1 MNIGFLISNLR
12 KIFLVSFICRS
23 WCLGALMV
31 QIGFVFPVFADVDAL
46 SGPEPDST
54 PHLSIPKPVPLKTVT
69 PLRKKKNHKKKSEV
83 KPTPTATMTATP
95 VVTPTTTAS
104 FTPTMTV
111 TPDKNSKKT
120 PTPTP
125 TPKPIDHGTG
135 KAPLPKVTTIPN
147 PVWGDKVIFRV
158 MTSGAAKAHIVI
170 YDRFFNKV
178 DELEGEGDRL
188 FDILWSL
195 KKIPEGIYYYQS
207 QIDDTQAGISKTLS
221 MQNFAVMK
229 DEAPQP

>member
-1 MNIGFLISNLR
+1 MNIGFLIS
-12 KIFLVSFICRS
+12 KFLFRS
-23 WCLGALMV
+23 CCPGALVV
-31 QIGFVFPVFADVDAL
+31 QIFFIFPASADVDAL
-46 SGPEPDST
+46 SGPQPDST
-54 PHLSIPKPVPLKTVT
+54 PHLSMPKPIPLKTVT
-69 PLRKKKNHKKKSEV
+69 PVKVKKTRKKKLKAYPTLTATV
-83 KPTPTATMTATP
+83 TPTPTFTPTPTATL
-95 VVTPTTTAS
+95 TPTVTA
-104 FTPTMTV
+104 

-125 TPKPIDHGTG
+125 TSKPIDHGTI
-135 KAPLPKVTTIPN
+135 KASLPKVTTIPN
-147 PVWGDKVIFRV
+147 PVWGDKVIFRM

-207 QIDDTQAGISKTLS
+207 QIDDTQAGTSKTLP

-229 DEAPQP
+229 DEEPQP